1 MTTPIRTVDDPE
13 ELLNRMHG
21 CIMSALR
28 VFHATGD
35 AMAALNQLGFV
46 QSRLKRLREVP

>member
-35 AMAALNQLGFV
+35 VKAGLRQSGFV
-46 QSRLKRLREVP
+46 QS